1 MKKAER
7 PEKKLKKV
15 NSPMKKAERPEKKSE
30 KANSKRKPTQAGKAR
45 RNIKLSQKPS
55 EAAQGSGERISM
67 DVGNYLAPVPCCM
80 LSSGRPGERPNI
92 MTVAW
97 CGTVNSKPPMISVSI
112 TKSRYSH
119 DLVSE
124 TGEFVLNITD
134 IALAKACD
142 YCGVKSFR
150 EVDKFAALGLTPEAI
165 EGLDVARAIKEAP
178 LSLGC
183 KLRHTLELG
192 SHDLFIA
199 EIVSL
204 RVRADLL
211 DKKGAL
217 HLEKAGLL
225 AYVHGQYFALG
236 KWLGFFGWSVAAP
249 SVLTR
254 RQRESRRVYKK
265 S

>member
-7 PEKKLKKV
+7 PGKKT
-15 NSPMKKAERPEKKSE
+15 E
-30 KANSKRKPTQAGKAR
+30 KANSYMKKTARPENKAEKTNSSGKSTQTSKGPEKIKVDRKPSTR
-45 RNIKLSQKPS
+45 RT
-55 EAAQGSGERISM
+55 ASGERITM

-124 TGEFVLNITD
+124 TGEFVLNIPD
-134 IALAKACD
+134 IDLAKACD

-150 EVDKFAALGLTPEAI
+150 EVDKFAALGLTPEAM
-165 EGLDVARAIKEAP
+165 EGLEVARAIKEAP